1 LEVVVVAVAGLLAM
15 HGFEAALIAADHGAP
30 DGHASAS
37 ASSPAE
43 SHVAGGTCSVEKP
56 GAPITKFVDSCPL
69 GYSPADA
76 FVRNVGAE
84 IGVVGF
90 VRRGAL
96 AAFSILRV

>member
-1 LEVVVVAVAGLLAM
+1 M
-15 HGFEAALIAADHGAP
+15 HGFEAAFVSADHGAP

-37 ASSPAE
+37 APNPAE

-56 GAPITKFVDSCPL
+56 GAPITKSVDSCPL
-69 GYSPADA
+69 GYSPADT

-84 IGVVGF
+84 MDVAGF
-90 VRRGAL
+90 VSRGAL